1 MGTKPEELKADIAE
15 RRRMMSEE
23 LGSDRRPGEPGQIV
37 DRRRAAVRQR
47 VSGWRETVMGA
58 PGSGTNSSL
67 GLSDRASNVGGQLSD
82 APDALRRRAQGNP
95 LVAGLIVFGAGLL
108 VASVLPESEPSAKQP
123 RTCNPSWSRP
133 PLKLMTW
140 ANRSPKPPS
149 RRPPT
154 QPKSSSPPLPTPPR
168 PSSSRHPPPA
178 ATSRST
184 PPTPPTRYDKKA
196 DHAPPPNGVGESLA
210 AAHPGAGPGAS
221 ATVPTDPCSR
231 SAVSFREDRYP

>member
-23 LGSDRRPGEPGQIV
+23 LEAIGDRVSPGQIV

-67 GLSDRASNVGGQLSD
+67 GLSDRASNVGDQLSD

-108 VASVLPESEPSAKQP
+108 VASVLPESDTERQAAENLQPQLESAAAQAHDMGQQVAE
-123 RTCNPSWSRP
+123 T
-133 PLKLMTW
+133 
-140 ANRSPKPPS
+140 A
-149 RRPPT
+149 
-154 QPKSSSPPLPTPPR
+154 KSSATD
-168 PSSSRHPPPA
+168 A
-178 ATSRST
+178 AEELKS
-184 PPTPPTRYDKKA
+184 
-196 DHAPPPNGVGESLA
+196 
-210 AAHPGAGPGAS
+210 S
-221 ATVPTDPCSR
+221 ATDATQTVKQQASDASSDVKEHATDAAR
-231 SAVSFREDRYP
+231 QVREEG